1 MAIDLVES
9 SKIDY
14 LVGDLIKNKERE
26 KLNLNPGVRLHK
38 IKDSNLK
45 NHSYPDS

>member
-1 MAIDLVES
+1 MDTPTHRPRPTQMAIDLVES

-26 KLNLNPGVRLHK
+26 REFKFKPWSAVT
-38 IKDSNLK
+38 
-45 NHSYPDS
+45 